1 MRSRFRTKRQC
12 ICRLAVALLFSL
24 IAAVHFIV
32 LPQFS
37 GGYNDDCFPP
47 VAKTAALRDLLVDV
61 TRLLDD
67 AGMTYW
73 LDCGTLLAAV
83 RDGQL
88 IPWDHDADIG
98 YFAKDI
104 YKLRPLYSKARVIG
118 IHLNSFVASRNGAN
132 IDMIRYWTTP
142 EDNSRVY
149 TKYASDGA
157 FLQWYRKYSA
167 FPSSWLL
174 PFRRLKFLGR
184 NMSVPNKAE
193 NLLSHIY
200 SFSWRLG
207 I

>member
-1 MRSRFRTKRQC
+1 M
-12 ICRLAVALLFSL
+12 
-24 IAAVHFIV
+24 

-104 YKLRPLYSKARVIG
+104 YKLRPLCKYIYVVALVLSTCSTT
-118 IHLNSFVASRNGAN
+118 SFLAVANLWG
-132 IDMIRYWTTP
+132 
-142 EDNSRVY
+142 
-149 TKYASDGA
+149 G
-157 FLQWYRKYSA
+157 
-167 FPSSWLL
+167 
-174 PFRRLKFLGR
+174 
-184 NMSVPNKAE
+184 E
-193 NLLSHIY
+193 NERPRSL
-200 SFSWRLG
+200 RG
-207 I
+207 PRT